1 MIERG
6 YGVMLFAGATAG
18 VKGGPRSVAL
28 AGTFAMRW
36 LARAPARDL
45 GPRGIHVASVNIDG
59 GIDIP
64 WYPSVFRSLR
74 TTTCSSLNCRDLLA
88 SRASGP
94 QCPDDGTKV
103 ASVQGEILNQR
114 GLATTVQSSRLAST
128 AAIRRQCR
136 FLESA
141 LCHRDFHRCL
151 RGNLALPIL
160 KRPRQL
166 KAYCFSDHA
175 LIKGLLTLSITERH
189 IEGSSRTTIQN
200 YCSRGRSDLVRGRD
214 FIIRRYAVGRSRAM
228 ITDAA

>member
-6 YGVMLFAGATAG
+6 YGVMLFTGATAG
-18 VKGGPRSVAL
+18 VKAGPRSVAL

-74 TTTCSSLNCRDLLA
+74 TTTCSSPNRRDLLA

-103 ASVQGEILNQR
+103 ASV
-114 GLATTVQSSRLAST
+114 
-128 AAIRRQCR
+128 
-136 FLESA
+136 
-141 LCHRDFHRCL
+141 
-151 RGNLALPIL
+151 
-160 KRPRQL
+160 
-166 KAYCFSDHA
+166 
-175 LIKGLLTLSITERH
+175 
-189 IEGSSRTTIQN
+189 
-200 YCSRGRSDLVRGRD
+200 
-214 FIIRRYAVGRSRAM
+214 
-228 ITDAA
+228 